1 MTRTRTRSARPALHR
16 LEDREVP
23 AAVGA
28 LDPSFGTA
36 GKFAGFPDTA
46 TISGVAVD
54 PLGRTVLAGAAP
66 GPGGF
71 DMVVIRLTPNG
82 TPDTTFGTGGRATV
96 DIAGGDD
103 RARGVAVDAA
113 GNVVVTGTTGNQA
126 AFARLLG
133 SNGTLDPTFGGAG
146 TGVRVFAPPAGF
158 NNIVPNDLVLQPNG
172 AVVATGSAL
181 SAGLA
186 NSIFALRTDPNGTAL
201 DPAFNGGTIKLISF
215 VFGLGSNSIGQQ
227 VVLSGSNVVIG
238 GQTNNGAPGA
248 RTQFAAVRLLPNGNF
263 DPAFGTGNGAVSFN
277 VGPAGDAFA
286 LAAAVDPAGNVYL
299 AGQANDAGQRLGV
312 AKLEPDGDLDP
323 TFGTAGVFLTQPG
336 FDFSEGD
343 GIAVQP
349 SGRVVVAGT
358 ANASATDFDFF
369 ALQLLPNGTLD
380 AGFNPAGPTPGVNR
394 FGFTA
399 GAADFAGAGT
409 ITPEGRVVVAG
420 ADTTTGG
427 ARVARLIGTVEK
439 AGPLAVGGSTD
450 GRAAVFTQTF
460 ATGQY
465 GTTAAATVAAFGTT
479 AVNAR
484 TAEADVNGDRV
495 PDAILVTGPG
505 TPILFA
511 VVSGVDNTTL
521 LIPATAPFAGSEGFT
536 GGGFVSA
543 ADIDNDGRAEVVVSP
558 DQGGGPR
565 VTVFSLP
572 PTGTAPTVR
581 ANFLGITDDPTFRGG
596 ARTGVGDVNGDGFA
610 DVAVAAGFLGGPRV
624 AIFNGATLFGT
635 PAKLVGDF
643 FAFPGEDAVRLRNG
657 AFVAVGDVSGD
668 GNADLIFGGGPGG
681 APRVF
686 ILSGALV
693 AANNVA
699 GAYAAPVANFFV
711 AGNSSDRG
719 GVRLAAKDADGDN
732 RADVAAGSGAGSAA
746 RVRVYLGRNFTT
758 ANEPTTFQDL
768 PPFGGAALADGV
780 YVG

>member
-1 MTRTRTRSARPALHR
+1 MTRTRSARPTLHP
-16 LEDREVP
+16 LEAREVP

-28 LDPSFGTA
+28 LDPSFGT
-36 GKFAGFPDTA
+36 GGRFAGFPATS

-54 PLGRTVLAGAAP
+54 PLGRTVIAGATP

-71 DMVVIRLTPNG
+71 DMVVVRLTPNG
-82 TPDTTFGTGGRATV
+82 TPDTTFGSGGRATV

-113 GNVVVTGTTGNQA
+113 GNVVVAGTSGNQA
-126 AFARLLG
+126 AFARLSG
-133 SNGTLDPTFGGAG
+133 SNGALDPGFGGAG

-172 AVVATGSAL
+172 DIVAVGSAL
-181 SAGLA
+181 STVGLR
-186 NSIFALRTDPNGTAL
+186 NSIFALRTDPNGTVL
-201 DPAFNGGTIKLISF
+201 DPAFNGGAVKLISF
-215 VFGLGSNSIGQQ
+215 VFGLGSTSIGQQ

-238 GQTNNGAPGA
+238 GQTNNSAPGA
-248 RTQFAAVRLLPNGNF
+248 RTMFAAVRLLPNGDL

-286 LAAAVDPAGNVYL
+286 FATAVDPAGNVYL
-299 AGQANDAGQRLGV
+299 AGQAIDAGQRLGV
-312 AKLEPDGDLDP
+312 AKLLPTGDLDP
-323 TFGTAGVFLTQPG
+323 TFGTAGVFLTQLG
-336 FDFSEGD
+336 MNFSEGD
-343 GIAVQP
+343 AVAVQP

-358 ANASATDFDFF
+358 ADVSVTDFDFF
-369 ALQLLPNGTLD
+369 ALQLLPNGTPD
-380 AGFNPAGPTPGVNR
+380 AGFNPTGPTPGVNR
-394 FGFTA
+394 FDFGTS
-399 GAADFAGAGT
+399 AADFAGAGLV
-409 ITPEGRVVVAG
+409 TPEGRVVVAG
-420 ADTTTGG
+420 ADTSAGG

-439 AGPLAVGGSTD
+439 AGPLPVGGSTD
-450 GRAAVFTQTF
+450 GRAAVFAQTF

-465 GTTAAATVAAFGTT
+465 AATAAATVAAFGTT

-505 TPILFA
+505 TPIRFA
-511 VVSGVDNTTL
+511 VVSGADNTTV
-521 LIPATAPFAGSEGFT
+521 LIPPTAPFAGSEDFT

-543 ADIDNDGRAEVVVSP
+543 ADIDNDGRAEVVLSP

-565 VTVFSLP
+565 VTIFSLV
-572 PTGTAPTVR
+572 GTTAAVR
-581 ANFLGITDDPTFRGG
+581 ANFLGITDDPGFRGG
-596 ARTGVGDVNGDGFA
+596 ARTGAGDVNGDGFA

-624 AIFNGATLFGT
+624 AIFSGATLFGT

-657 AFVAVGDVSGD
+657 AYVAVGDVSGD
-668 GNADLIFGGGPGG
+668 GSADLIFGGGPGG

-693 AANNVA
+693 AADNVS

-711 AGNSSDRG
+711 AGDSTDRG

-732 RADVAAGSGAGSAA
+732 RADVAAGSGSGSAA

-758 ANEPTTFQDL
+758 TGEPTTFQDL
-768 PPFGGAALADGV
+768 TPFGSAALADGV